1 MRAIRIIILVAGM
14 AALLAGCQSAKDQ
27 EKTTTLDC
35 FVLRQAQQHPR
46 NDGRTDSPALTGTPS
61 QRGMDS
67 IKEYYERME
76 RWEMLHGGMSRWE
89 SDK

>member
-1 MRAIRIIILVAGM
+1 MNKMIRKALIFVLTMVVAVL
-14 AALLAGCQSAKDQ
+14 AALLLAGCQSSKDQ
-27 EKTTTLDC
+27 DKATSLDC
-35 FVLRQAQQHPR
+35 FVPR
-46 NDGRTDSPALTGTPS
+46 NDGGT
-61 QRGMDS
+61 DS

>member
-1 MRAIRIIILVAGM
+1 MNKMIRKALIFVLTMVVAVL
-14 AALLAGCQSAKDQ
+14 AALLLAGCQSAKDQ
-27 EKTTTLDC
+27 EKATTLDC
-35 FVLRQAQQHPR
+35 FVPR
-46 NDGRTDSPALTGTPS
+46 NDGA
-61 QRGMDS
+61 DS

>member
-1 MRAIRIIILVAGM
+1 MRAIRICGLLAVM

-27 EKTTTLDC
+27 DKATSLDC
-35 FVLRQAQQHPR
+35 FVPR
-46 NDGRTDSPALTGTPS
+46 NDGGT
-61 QRGMDS
+61 DS

-76 RWEMLHGGMSRWE
+76 RWEMLHGGMSMWE

>member
-1 MRAIRIIILVAGM
+1 MRAIRIIILVAVM
-14 AALLAGCQSAKDQ
+14 AALMVGCRSGCDQ
-27 EKTTTLDC
+27 DGISPPEDSSLDC
-35 FVLRQAQQHPR
+35 FVPR
-46 NDGRTDSPALTGTPS
+46 NDGV
-61 QRGMDS
+61 DS